1 MTSARATAEE
11 TLFAEKRRAAEALAE
26 PTSRLARWERERDA
40 AVAGEKD
47 AKKIT
52 GALRADIAFLRE
64 QRGGAEAEKQ
74 AALLRAR
81 EAEDREAKGAAIAKA
96 AKARA
101 EDAERRAEEAESRA
115 NAAEERYA
123 TATARSLLLT
133 SELAKSKKRA
143 EALENS
149 DVKQALSMALRRA
162 EDAET
167 TLEETT
173 REKETLVARVAELE
187 RNSTRRRTASVA
199 RRSARS
205 NTPRRR

>member
-26 PTSRLARWERERDA
+26 PTFVSPLRTRRDA

-101 EDAERRAEEAESRA
+101 EDAERRAEEAETRA

-123 TATARSLLLT
+123 TATAR
-133 SELAKSKKRA
+133 
-143 EALENS
+143 
-149 DVKQALSMALRRA
+149 
-162 EDAET
+162 
-167 TLEETT
+167 
-173 REKETLVARVAELE
+173 
-187 RNSTRRRTASVA
+187 
-199 RRSARS
+199 RSC
-205 NTPRRR
+205 